1 MNTIDLKSDFIDNEP
16 IMDSIYGVIK
26 ISPFEKR
33 IISTKEMQRLR
44 GIKQLGFVNLVYP
57 DAEHSRFAHSIGVCH
72 QAKMMI
78 HHIETNLKYN
88 DRYKKWRIKFKNNI
102 DENIDISLVER
113 IIISVSAL
121 LHDLPHS
128 PFSHEIETP
137 NINDNG
143 LPIHDDFEKN
153 HVFFNYLFNI
163 NLSELA
169 EIINIYNNP
178 FVELLKDDDQ
188 WKKVLKNDSIE
199 DGYVIIQKDGNI
211 LDGDIQLYQKLPL
224 LGVMIFEL
232 LLFDKVNTWLDIQ
245 DNGTVK
251 PNRKGILIKIN
262 EEGNTIKWKYIEEW
276 FRPYRKDIVAN
287 TICADLL
294 DYLIRD
300 GKNTGILPSIDLKFF
315 DRMTIAKAI
324 PDQTNTLIPL
334 DRIPDFCEH
343 VVFDIFDHKRGVIRQ
358 SVITEII
365 SFLQQRYLLAE
376 RVYNHRVVEG
386 ARSMLQEASYLLVE
400 NNVININELHDTN
413 NIGGPITD
421 DSFFSWVLK
430 LNSNG
435 KKDIVKAQKLVSMIK
450 NRRIYRELV
459 IIDGILGLHKGSFR
473 GSDVNCKTLADVL
486 LDYKTRKTII
496 EKLEEKVSQ
505 YCEKNNINCH
515 IDDKEKIFTIGVR
528 KYGKRY
534 KVPKVL
540 VAKPITNL
548 QEDDIETFPLFEGK
562 KLPSIN
568 DRLESMQLAYNS
580 LWKVYLFIHPFF
592 HQQSF
597 KDLHDELSEIFL
609 TELYDK
615 TNIKWENSID
625 KYSELLPNEPID
637 IPTFIMS
644 FADEKNK
651 FNNKYLIKSI
661 IDIINNKIPAESE
674 NFKLN
679 KKNDVKTILT
689 VINKNK
695 NLVNKLLCL
704 KDNDKKRLIDSF
716 EKKFKP
722 KFNVAAR
729 DEDEIIKQVID
740 FIEKYLPDEQSN
752 LF

>member
-1 MNTIDLKSDFIDNEP
+1 MNTIDLKNDFIDNEP

-72 QAKMMI
+72 QSKIMI

-88 DRYKKWRIKFKNNI
+88 ERYKNWRTKFKNEF
-102 DENIDISLVER
+102 DENIDISIVEK
-113 IIISVSAL
+113 IIISASAL

-137 NINDNG
+137 DING
-143 LPIHDDFEKN
+143 KGIPVHDDFEN
-153 HVFFNYLFNI
+153 NSVFFNYLFNK
-163 NLSELA
+163 NLSDLA
-169 EIINIYNNP
+169 KIIDIYNKP
-178 FVELLKDDDQ
+178 FVELLKDD
-188 WKKVLKNDSIE
+188 KKWNLTLKNNVIE
-199 DGYVIIQKDGNI
+199 DGYVLIKSGGNI
-211 LDGDIQLYQKLPL
+211 LDSEPKLYEKLPL

-232 LLFDKVNTWLDIQ
+232 LLFDKVKKWLDIK
-245 DNGTVK
+245 DNGDVK
-251 PNRKGILIKIN
+251 PNRNGIPVKIN
-262 EEGNTIKWKYIEEW
+262 ENGDTIKWKYIEEW

-324 PDQTNTLIPL
+324 PDKTNTLIPL
-334 DRIPDFCEH
+334 EKIPDYCEH

-386 ARSMLQEASYLLVE
+386 ARSMLQEASYLLI
-400 NNVININELHDTN
+400 INDAIKINELHDTN
-413 NIGGPITD
+413 GAGSPIND
-421 DSFFSWVLK
+421 DSFLAWVLK
-430 LNSNG
+430 INSAG
-435 KKDIVKAQKLVSMIK
+435 KKDIIKAQKLVSMIR

-459 IIDGILGLHKGSFR
+459 IIDGMLGLHKGSFR
-473 GSDVNCKTLADVL
+473 GNDVNCKTLADVL
-486 LDYKTRKTII
+486 LDYNTRKTII
-496 EKLEEKVSQ
+496 KKLEEHTRE
-505 YCEKNNINCH
+505 YCKKNKINYP
-515 IDDKEKIFTIGVR
+515 IDINEQLFTIGVR

-568 DRLESMQLAYNS
+568 NRLESMQLAYNS

-592 HQQSF
+592 HQKRF
-597 KDLHDELSEIFL
+597 KNLHYELSDLFL
-609 TELYDK
+609 SQLYEK
-615 TNIKWENSID
+615 SNIKWENSIE
-625 KYSELLPNEPID
+625 KYSELLPKEPID
-637 IPTFIMS
+637 IPTFIS
-644 FADEKNK
+644 AFIETETI
-651 FNNKYLIKSI
+651 F
-661 IDIINNKIPAESE
+661 
-674 NFKLN
+674 
-679 KKNDVKTILT
+679 NDV
-689 VINKNK
+689 
-695 NLVNKLLCL
+695 NLVNKIISITNKSIPDEL
-704 KDNDKKRLIDSF
+704 KDLRLKRTASNTIIKLINNDKELTKKLLELKEKSKLIDDF
-716 EKKFKP
+716 KNFKP
-722 KFNVAAR
+722 DLKIAAS
-729 DEDEIIKQVID
+729 DKEESVIKQVIA
-740 FIEKYLPDEQSN
+740 FIKSSLHNEQPN